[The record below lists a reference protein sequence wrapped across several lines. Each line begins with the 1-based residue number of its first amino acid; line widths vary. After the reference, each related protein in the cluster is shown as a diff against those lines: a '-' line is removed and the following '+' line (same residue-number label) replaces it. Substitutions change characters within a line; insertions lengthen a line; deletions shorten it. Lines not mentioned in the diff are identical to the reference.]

1 MLRDKAR
8 CMRPVSKI
16 TKGSRLLQVVGAA
29 AMLGGVTRM
38 TISITVLVME
48 GAGALQLTGPL
59 MVAVFV
65 AKMVGDALTPSIYD
79 VHIKIRGA
87 PVLVSAP
94 AWPFGSSSGRCRRT
108 GHSMQQRHIEPD
120 FWTVHLPRTQ

>member
-1 MLRDKAR
+1 
-8 CMRPVSKI
+8 
-16 TKGSRLLQVVGAA
+16 
-29 AMLGGVTRM
+29 M

-48 GAGALQLTGPL
+48 GSGALQLTGPL

-87 PVLVSAP
+87 PVLVSASP
-94 AWPFGSSSGRCRRT
+94 ASTARLMRCCPHRHQAGHQRCALGKEKLGISSGHASVAL
-108 GHSMQQRHIEPD
+108 G
-120 FWTVHLPRTQ
+120 V

>member
-1 MLRDKAR
+1 
-8 CMRPVSKI
+8 
-16 TKGSRLLQVVGAA
+16 
-29 AMLGGVTRM
+29 MLGGVTRM

-48 GAGALQLTGPL
+48 GSGALQLTGPL

-87 PVLVSAP
+87 PVLVSASLACP
-94 AWPFGSSSGRCRRT
+94 ARLMRVYSEDIRPGFKNHALGTNRPESLHRMHRCVLRNV
-108 GHSMQQRHIEPD
+108 
-120 FWTVHLPRTQ
+120 W

>member
-1 MLRDKAR
+1 
-8 CMRPVSKI
+8 
-16 TKGSRLLQVVGAA
+16 
-29 AMLGGVTRM
+29 MLGGVTRM

-94 AWPFGSSSGRCRRT
+94 AWSPRCSGAEYRLL
-108 GHSMQQRHIEPD
+108 GHSVQHRGTEVDILD
-120 FWTVHLPRTQ
+120 GALPRRQERPLWT

>member
-1 MLRDKAR
+1 
-8 CMRPVSKI
+8 
-16 TKGSRLLQVVGAA
+16 
-29 AMLGGVTRM
+29 M

-48 GAGALQLTGPL
+48 GSGALQLTGPL

-87 PVLVSAP
+87 PVLVSIPLWSPGCGELAVVVDRGLIIALKGRIMYLDRNETQRAQTEDLVP
-94 AWPFGSSSGRCRRT
+94 AMIPCESSDALEQSCTRLWP
-108 GHSMQQRHIEPD
+108 
-120 FWTVHLPRTQ
+120 LY